1 MINSWSVSCDPPQLL
16 ESIIE
21 FVTFTASFIEIGWR
35 NVIFLHYLTI
45 LSIWGQNLPRQ
56 EIEMHEIQHLS
67 ISAVEQHEL
76 GWRWCW
82 CCATATTTT
91 TSTSPAA
98 TAPSSSMSLVLLLC
112 NTDNNN
118 INISRSSYGTKQ
130 QQVHHRRY
138 ENPGMR
144 ELTFLARK
152 SGIFI
157 MHHSPTMRP
166 FRSLPLFSI

>member
-1 MINSWSVSCDPPQLL
+1 
-16 ESIIE
+16 
-21 FVTFTASFIEIGWR
+21 
-35 NVIFLHYLTI
+35 
-45 LSIWGQNLPRQ
+45 
-56 EIEMHEIQHLS
+56 MHETVWIQHLS

-76 GWRWCW
+76 GAVVVQHRQQQHQHQ
-82 CCATATTTT
+82 
-91 TSTSPAA
+91 P
-98 TAPSSSMSLVLLLC
+98 
-112 NTDNNN
+112 
-118 INISRSSYGTKQ
+118 Q